1 MVACST
7 PQMLR
12 GPLACVLEADWLRDL
27 DWAGRPIG
35 TWRGCFFGWSTARP
49 LSKSRIMLISEKPGM
64 WARLIDADSI
74 EQVFAP

>member
-27 DWAGRPIG
+27 DWAGLPDRNLAG
-35 TWRGCFFGWSTARP
+35 LLFRLEHSTA
-49 LSKSRIMLISEKPGM
+49 
-64 WARLIDADSI
+64 I
-74 EQVFAP
+74 EQIPDHVDQ